1 MSTHT
6 KKRQWFQE
14 ACTRCGL
21 KITPQR
27 MVIFEE
33 LSKAK
38 DHPSADELYKRVR
51 KILPHISFDTV
62 YRTLLSFSETGMV
75 RLVEGYGE
83 VKRFDPDLEDHHH
96 LHCLRC
102 QKIIDFCDQSYADL
116 KIPAALKQTFDVVR
130 KRVVFEGLCRDCKN
144 EK

>member
-1 MSTHT
+1 MNDQM
-6 KKRQWFQE
+6 KKSRFFQD

-62 YRTLLSFSETGMV
+62 YRTLLSFSETGMA

-83 VKRFDPDLEDHHH
+83 VRRFDPDLEDHHH

-102 QKIIDFCDQSYADL
+102 QKIIDFCDKSYAAL
-116 KIPAALKQTFDVVR
+116 KIPSALEQEFEVIH
-130 KRVVFEGLCRDCKN
+130 KRVVFEGLCRDCRNK
-144 EK
+144 K